1 MLLPGRLD
9 PGKVNIN
16 VSQRIEGS
24 SFAKISNADWVL
36 ATELFPDRLIQL
48 HSHKAMCMANER
60 DADLSNAD
68 RALTT
73 EPLPGRLIQ

>member
-1 MLLPGRLD
+1 MRSVSSGGRSDRLD
-9 PGKVNIN
+9 PGEVNIN

-48 HSHKAMCMANER
+48 QLDE
-60 DADLSNAD
+60 
-68 RALTT
+68 
-73 EPLPGRLIQ
+73 EI